1 MLIAHVAEQHGDC
14 DDGGFCTRP
23 RTAQQARDRVPD
35 HGAETDRLRGSG
47 RVHHGSDAMSETSPL
62 TGELSN
68 SKVAAVFP
76 DEGAARRAAQD
87 VATTLALGAAQ
98 VQVITPTEP
107 HPGRK
112 LEPESRG
119 IWRTIVISHVKLG
132 IAGAVV
138 GLLVFVLLYEL
149 GIAFVVNSA
158 VAAALVLLGFGATA
172 GLFLGGFVSLR
183 MDHDRY
189 VQAARDAMKAGHTTV
204 VVHAFSMAQ
213 REQAADFLRGQG
225 GDVTST
231 L

>member
-1 MLIAHVAEQHGDC
+1 MAH
-14 DDGGFCTRP
+14 P
-23 RTAQQARDRVPD
+23 
-35 HGAETDRLRGSG
+35 
-47 RVHHGSDAMSETSPL
+47 SPI

-68 SKVAAVFP
+68 SKVAAVFA
-76 DEGAARRAAQD
+76 DEAVARRAAE
-87 VATTLALGAAQ
+87 AIAATLALGEAQ
-98 VQVITPTEP
+98 VQVITPDEP

-119 IWRTIVISHVKLG
+119 IWRTIVIAHVRLG
-132 IAGAVV
+132 IAGAIA
-138 GLLVFVLLYEL
+138 GLLVFALLYEL

-158 VAAALVLLGFGATA
+158 VAAALVLVAFGTVA

-189 VQAARDAMKAGHTTV
+189 VQATRDAMKAGHTTV
-204 VVHAFSMAQ
+204 VVHAFSVVQ
-213 REQAADFLRGQG
+213 RNKASEFLREQG

>member
-1 MLIAHVAEQHGDC
+1 
-14 DDGGFCTRP
+14 
-23 RTAQQARDRVPD
+23 
-35 HGAETDRLRGSG
+35 
-47 RVHHGSDAMSETSPL
+47 MSETSPI

-68 SKVAAVFP
+68 SKVAAVFT
-76 DEGAARRAAQD
+76 DESAARRAAQD
-87 VATTLALGAAQ
+87 VTTTLALGAAQ

-119 IWRTIVISHVKLG
+119 IWHTIVVAHVKLG
-132 IAGAVV
+132 IAGAIV
-138 GLLVFVLLYEL
+138 GLLVFALLYEL

-158 VAAALVLLGFGATA
+158 LAAAGVLVFFGAVA

-189 VQAARDAMKAGHTTV
+189 VEAARDAMKAGHTTV
-204 VVHAFSMAQ
+204 VVHAFSMEQ
-213 REQAADFLRGQG
+213 RNQAADFLRGQG